1 MDPVP
6 ESPGM
11 GALVTEPPIDAVR
24 AGGADCI
31 GAEFID
37 ELPAG
42 TAIDVDGDDV
52 AVVVV
57 GPLKWIGFC
66 PATISGVST

>member
-1 MDPVP
+1 
-6 ESPGM
+6 
-11 GALVTEPPIDAVR
+11 VTEPPPSADAVR
-24 AGGADCI
+24 AGGAYCI

-42 TAIDVDGDDV
+42 APIDVDGAGSGV
-52 AVVVV
+52 TVV

-66 PATISGVST
+66 PATMSGVST

>member
-1 MDPVP
+1 
-6 ESPGM
+6 M
-11 GALVTEPPIDAVR
+11 GALVTEPPTSADAVR

-37 ELPAG
+37 VLPAG
-42 TAIDVDGDDV
+42 TAIDVDGTGWG
-52 AVVVV
+52 VVMV

>member
-1 MDPVP
+1 
-6 ESPGM
+6 M
-11 GALVTEPPIDAVR
+11 GALLIEPPSTAAVR

-42 TAIDVDGDDV
+42 AAI
-52 AVVVV
+52 VVGGTVSGTLVV

-66 PATISGVST
+66 PATMSGVST

>member
-1 MDPVP
+1 
-6 ESPGM
+6 M
-11 GALVTEPPIDAVR
+11 GALVTEPPTSADAVR

-42 TAIDVDGDDV
+42 TAIVRGRH
-52 AVVVV
+52 
-57 GPLKWIGFC
+57 GLGLRSW
-66 PATISGVST
+66 SGR

>member
-1 MDPVP
+1 
-6 ESPGM
+6 
-11 GALVTEPPIDAVR
+11 VTEPPPSADAVR

-42 TAIDVDGDDV
+42 TAIVVGGTYSG
-52 AVVVV
+52 VVVV
-57 GPLKWIGFC
+57 VPLK
-66 PATISGVST
+66 